1 MIIITNNKNVEK
13 HFLNVCEIIYIN
25 GTYKDVL
32 LNARDKIHK
41 GYELLTHPLSGSIK
55 PNETPF
61 KSLAISSHTQ
71 NIDFN
76 SLTLIEDAI
85 YTYDKFMKNSYDK
98 NIEKYSE
105 SILQDFMEIDLTLI
119 SSAIKLN

>member
-61 KSLAISSHTQ
+61 KSLAISSYTQ